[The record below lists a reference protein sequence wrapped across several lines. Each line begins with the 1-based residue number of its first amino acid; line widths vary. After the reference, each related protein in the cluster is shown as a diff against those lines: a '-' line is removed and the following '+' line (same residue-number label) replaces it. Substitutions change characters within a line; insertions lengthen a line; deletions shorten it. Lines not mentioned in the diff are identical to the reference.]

1 MATNEIFKHGQY
13 LDYEVGEVRSG
24 TPVRIGILNGVALTD
39 SGGSKSAIDGRPSG
53 GVGNKQDRATVA
65 HVGAFIVPVD
75 DIGDINAFEGA
86 PVYWAIEDVGTGNPQ
101 LTDRL
106 TLNTDSGIIFGAI
119 APTKTDKPG
128 HLVVHVSQFL
138 YDLVNYK
145 LGY

>member
-75 DIGDINAFEGA
+75 DIGDYDVYEGA
-86 PVYWAIEDVGTGNPQ
+86 PVFWATEYDDVGNSQFTG
-101 LTDRL
+101 RL
-106 TLNTDSGIIFGAI
+106 TLNPDSGIIFGAI

-128 HLVVHVSQFL
+128 HLVVHVSQFV
-138 YDLVNYK
+138 YVAE
-145 LGY
+145 